1 MGAQQRE
8 EPALKKPT
16 RITSDLNTT
25 SLIEVVAADTDIPVA
40 QAREIVMATFD
51 AITRASASGYKVTIT
66 NFVSF
71 LPYRTKR
78 RKARNPQNG
87 EIVTVPAHQVVRVR
101 QSDKFTEMIRRRDRK
116 ATIRKAPKGS
126 LTAAE

>member
-1 MGAQQRE
+1 M
-8 EPALKKPT
+8 KKPA

-51 AITRASASGYKVTIT
+51 AITRAAAGGYNVSIT

-71 LPYRTKR
+71 LPYRTKQ

-87 EIVTVPAHQVVRVR
+87 EVITVPAHQVVRVR
-101 QSDKFTEMIRRRDRK
+101 QSAKFVEMIRRRDRK
-116 ATIRKAPKGS
+116 ATIRKAAKGS
-126 LTAAE
+126 LSAAE

>member
-1 MGAQQRE
+1 M
-8 EPALKKPT
+8 KKPT
-16 RITSDLNTT
+16 RITRDLTTT
-25 SLIEVVAADTDIPVA
+25 SLIEVVAADTDIPVRE
-40 QAREIVMATFD
+40 AREIVIATFD
-51 AITRASASGYKVTIT
+51 AIARASASGYKVSIT

-78 RKARNPQNG
+78 RKAHNPQNG
-87 EIVTVPAHQVVRVR
+87 ESITVPAHQVVRIR
-101 QSDKFTEMIRRRDRK
+101 QSAKFVDMIRRRDRK